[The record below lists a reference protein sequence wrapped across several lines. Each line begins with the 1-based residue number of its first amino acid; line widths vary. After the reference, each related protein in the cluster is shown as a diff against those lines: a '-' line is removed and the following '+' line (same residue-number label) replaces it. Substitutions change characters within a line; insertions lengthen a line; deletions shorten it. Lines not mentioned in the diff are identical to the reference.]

1 MPVPVGNRP
10 AAVAGGR
17 GVQRHCCLTA
27 RWALPNVA
35 SAPAH
40 HAKDPAARGQAPS
53 GKHGV
58 GHVARGASVDVAIRT
73 RTSRVTAHDR
83 EPYGVDVPR
92 CEANGPDL
100 LCVTEA
106 LACRVSQSTAIVL
119 IHARRPRFFSIYKS

>member
-27 RWALPNVA
+27 RRALPNVA

-40 HAKDPAARGQAPS
+40 HAKDPAARGRAPP